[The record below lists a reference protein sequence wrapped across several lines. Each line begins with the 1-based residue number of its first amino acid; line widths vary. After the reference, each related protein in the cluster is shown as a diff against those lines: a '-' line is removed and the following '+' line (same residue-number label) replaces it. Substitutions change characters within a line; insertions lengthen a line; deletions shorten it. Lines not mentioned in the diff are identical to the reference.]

1 MEKVSSFFL
10 SGLKVNL
17 TNIMDAF
24 IYYISSI
31 KETEQKNN
39 TVREKRQ
46 RRSLVTDYS
55 KEVIIGT
62 VQPSS
67 KKNIQKNNR
76 SHNKTQKLLKDKT
89 YGEEKEWNLTFYD
102 DLEKQLTIKD
112 IKYVDTSKTT
122 EFYLELINYFEEK
135 N

>member
-17 TNIMDAF
+17 SNIMNAF

-31 KETEQKNN
+31 KESERKKN
-39 TVREKRQ
+39 TVREKGQ

-55 KEVIIGT
+55 KKVIIGT

-67 KKNIQKNNR
+67 KKNSKKNNR
-76 SHNKTQKLLKDKT
+76 AHNKTQKLLKDKRHS
-89 YGEEKEWNLTFYD
+89 EEKEWNLTFYD
-102 DLEKQLTIKD
+102 DLEKQLTINSIVPGVVKNS
-112 IKYVDTSKTT
+112 VLALFTT
-122 EFYLELINYFEEK
+122 PVFDK
-135 N
+135 KS